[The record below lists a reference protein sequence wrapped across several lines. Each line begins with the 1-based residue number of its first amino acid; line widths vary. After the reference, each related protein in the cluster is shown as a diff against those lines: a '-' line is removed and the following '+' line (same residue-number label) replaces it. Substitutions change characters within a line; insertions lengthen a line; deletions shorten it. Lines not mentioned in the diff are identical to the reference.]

1 MDSLVMPTPV
11 KIVPAIDL
19 KEGKCVRLRQ
29 GRMDEDTVFS
39 DDVVATATRWVDAGT
54 DRLHMVDLDGAF
66 AGTPINADAV
76 SQVCKAHPN
85 LQVQIGGGIRNDA
98 IATRY
103 LEAGVQFVIIG
114 TQAVVEPAFVKRLC
128 RDWPGR
134 VMVGLDARNG
144 QVAVNGWAEESGVD
158 ATELAKSFEGDG
170 VSGIVY
176 TDISRDGMMQGFN
189 DEATSALAQ
198 AVSIPVFASGGVSTY
213 EDIDRLCT
221 IAHHGVAGAI
231 VGRALYE
238 GVIDL
243 AEANRRVEN
252 RLTTNAS
259 SANPATSNL
268 ATANPPSTGVS

>member
-1 MDSLVMPTPV
+1 MPAPV

-29 GRMDEDTVFS
+29 GRMDDDTVFS

-54 DRLHMVDLDGAF
+54 NRLHMVDLDGAF

-76 SQVCKAHPN
+76 AQVCKAHPN

-98 IATRY
+98 IATSY

-114 TQAVVEPAFVKRLC
+114 TQAVVEPEFVKRLC

-158 ATELAKSFEGDG
+158 ATELARSFEGDG

-189 DEATSALAQ
+189 DQATSTLAQ
-198 AVSIPVFASGGVSTY
+198 AVSITVFASGGVSTY
-213 EDIDRLCT
+213 EDIDRLCA
-221 IAHHGVAGAI
+221 IAQHGVAGAI

-238 GVIDL
+238 GAIDL

-252 RLTTNAS
+252 SFTTNPS
-259 SANPATSNL
+259 TSN
-268 ATANPPSTGVS
+268 PPAAGAS

>member
-1 MDSLVMPTPV
+1 MPAPV

-29 GRMDEDTVFS
+29 GRMDDDTVFS

-54 DRLHMVDLDGAF
+54 NRLHMVDLDGAF

-76 SQVCKAHPN
+76 AQVCKAHPN
-85 LQVQIGGGIRNDA
+85 LQVQIGGGIRNDS
-98 IATRY
+98 IATSY

-114 TQAVVEPAFVKRLC
+114 TQAVVEPEFVKRLC

-158 ATELAKSFEGDG
+158 ATELARSFEGDG

-189 DEATSALAQ
+189 DQATSTLAQ

-213 EDIDRLCT
+213 EDIDRLCA
-221 IAHHGVAGAI
+221 IAQHGVAGAI

-238 GVIDL
+238 GAIDL

-252 RLTTNAS
+252 SFTTNPS
-259 SANPATSNL
+259 TSN
-268 ATANPPSTGVS
+268 PPAAGAS

>member
-1 MDSLVMPTPV
+1 MPSSV
-11 KIVPAIDL
+11 IIIPAIDL

-29 GRMDEDTVFS
+29 GRMEDDTVFS

-66 AGTPINADAV
+66 AGTPVNAGAV
-76 SQVCKAHPN
+76 AEVCKAHPA
-85 LQVQIGGGIRNDA
+85 LDVQIGGGIRNEA
-98 IATRY
+98 IATSY
-103 LEAGVQFVIIG
+103 FEAGVQFVIIG
-114 TQAVVEPAFVKRLC
+114 TQAVVEPDFVKRLC

-144 QVAVNGWAEESGVD
+144 LVAVNGWAEESGVD

-189 DEATSALAQ
+189 DAATSALAQ
-198 AVSIPVFASGGVSTY
+198 AVSIPVYASGGVSNY
-213 EDIDRLCT
+213 DDIDRLCT
-221 IAHHGVAGAI
+221 IAPHGVAGAI

-238 GVIDL
+238 GTISL
-243 AEANRRVEN
+243 AEANRRVD
-252 RLTTNAS
+252 AKMK
-259 SANPATSNL
+259 NPGSVDGG
-268 ATANPPSTGVS
+268 S